1 MDFEGALTFFE
12 TKARAYV
19 LHILGF
25 LGSTGQPDAAA
36 PADAAAGDAAPES
49 AAPGTIDQEALAF
62 GLISLAIGV
71 TLQGIYISHQHPDKI
86 PFVERFITE
95 GCFWLLLSVVAHLA
109 LNLGKHV
116 AAYSVTMVATI
127 AVLPTA
133 FMLGA
138 YATFVA
144 ANLLEFLGLR
154 ATAAPGL
161 FDIVVQMLVITRYFP
176 RALHLSGH
184 RAKVALVT
192 WLLAGSVVLV
202 DLIAQYQ
209 LTAPVLADLLNL
221 H

>member
-25 LGSTGQPDAAA
+25 LGSTEQADAAA
-36 PADAAAGDAAPES
+36 PDEAP
-49 AAPGTIDQEALAF
+49 AGTIDQEALAF

-71 TLQGIYISHQHPDKI
+71 ALQGIYISHQHPDKI
-86 PFVERFITE
+86 PFLERFITE
-95 GCFWLLLSVVAHLA
+95 GCFWILLSFLAHLV

-127 AVLPTA
+127 AVLPTG

-144 ANLLEFLGLR
+144 ANLLDFLALK
-154 ATAAPGL
+154 APAAPGL
-161 FDIVVQMLVITRYFP
+161 VDIVVQMLVIIRYFP
-176 RALHLSGH
+176 RALHMPDH
-184 RAKVALVT
+184 RTRVALVT

-202 DLIAQYQ
+202 DVVAQYQ
-209 LTAPVLADLLNL
+209 LTAAVLADLLRYLLNP